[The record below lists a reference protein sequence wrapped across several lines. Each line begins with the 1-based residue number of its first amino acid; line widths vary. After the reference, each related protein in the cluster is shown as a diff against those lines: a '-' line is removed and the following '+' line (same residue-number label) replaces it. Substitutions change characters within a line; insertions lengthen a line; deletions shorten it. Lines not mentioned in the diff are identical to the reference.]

1 MDEKDVFVYA
11 RYRRD
16 GGTLVNMTRAVNA
29 HLRLFLSF
37 SLSLSLSLSF
47 SYSSLSY
54 YYYIYLVVE
63 NNTMYQIII

>member
-1 MDEKDVFVYA
+1 MYSYT

-29 HLRLFLSF
+29 HLRLSLSF
-37 SLSLSLSLSF
+37 SLSLSLSLS
-47 SYSSLSY
+47 YSSLAY